1 MSGEI
6 IFLSA
11 PMSGATLSAGFEFD
25 VQVRFDTDHLDLAL
39 EAFGAGQAA
48 TIPLIEVLAHA

>member
-1 MSGEI
+1 
-6 IFLSA
+6 
-11 PMSGATLSAGFEFD
+11 
-25 VQVRFDTDHLDLAL
+25 LDLAL